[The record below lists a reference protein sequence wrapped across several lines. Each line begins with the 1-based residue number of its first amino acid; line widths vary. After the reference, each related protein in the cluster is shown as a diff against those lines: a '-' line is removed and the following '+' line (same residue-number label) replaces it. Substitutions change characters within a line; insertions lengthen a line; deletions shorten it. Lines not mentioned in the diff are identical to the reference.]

1 MSMLDMVD
9 GFVIVCDKYT
19 IGLCF
24 VIEAFLILENNQFL
38 FLMYGNFIKKK

>member
-24 VIEAFLILENNQFL
+24 VIEAFLILAMKN
-38 FLMYGNFIKKK
+38 GK